1 MNLEEKLIKSNEQ
14 IDRILNE
21 DVEIKIVCIIDNKIL
36 LHNETMLL
44 PKFIIKKGMLSDE
57 EIINNVNELLNI
69 TINKIDII
77 PFDKYKNYNERFFSI
92 IVNENDLLNINN
104 LYSFNSINEM
114 NNIYERKVI
123 SE

>member
-1 MNLEEKLIKSNEQ
+1 MMLEEKLVKSNEQ
-14 IDRILNE
+14 IDTLLNE
-21 DVEIKIVCIIDNKIL
+21 DVEVKIVCIIDNKIL
-36 LHNETMLL
+36 LHNGNMLL
-44 PKFIIKKGMLSDE
+44 PKFTIKKGMLSDE

-77 PFDKYKNYNERFFSI
+77 PFNKYKNYNERFFSI

>member
-36 LHNETMLL
+36 LHNDTMVL
-44 PKFIIKKGMLSDE
+44 PKFTIKKGMLSDE

-77 PFDKYKNYNERFFSI
+77 PFNKYKNYNERFFSI